1 MQDLTKRKIIE
12 WLCWSIFIIVF
23 FISIPLMYL
32 TAPKKG
38 DIIRIDC
45 TWSEI
50 SPDFSNE
57 MRAACR
63 QLRAENNKE
72 DLRKPK

>member
-12 WLCWSIFIIVF
+12 WITWIGFIVVF

-38 DIIRIDC
+38 DAIRIDC

-50 SPDFSNE
+50 SPDFSIE
-57 MRAACR
+57 IKEACR
-63 QLRAENNKE
+63 RARIAN
-72 DLRKPK
+72 PT

>member
-1 MQDLTKRKIIE
+1 MQNLTKRKIIE
-12 WLCWSIFIIVF
+12 WISWVVFIVVF

-50 SPDFSNE
+50 SPDFSPE
-57 MRAACR
+57 IKEACR
-63 QLRAENNKE
+63 KARMSTST
-72 DLRKPK
+72 

>member
-12 WLCWSIFIIVF
+12 WSVWIAFIVVF
-23 FISIPLMYL
+23 FISLPLMYL

-50 SPDFSNE
+50 SPDFSPE
-57 MRAACR
+57 MKEACR
-63 QLRAENNKE
+63 KARVSAST
-72 DLRKPK
+72 